1 MSNSDVSALALQLL
15 IDFQTSCPILACK
28 KSRKPR
34 TEMLRRWVRVMVL
47 FSFSLFVFFCFPQEH
62 LLIYSQVSL
71 WFCAGMFSCPLLFF
85 FSLVSSAQG
94 HPHLL
99 CTHAQL
105 LWGSQLSAGLGL
117 APYPH
122 PPPISAAPDVP
133 LQGGLL
139 LPVSLW
145 AERLGPAGLTGYCG
159 TRSSRNREVSHWKG
173 AWWCQPRLAQM
184 IIPLVNPCLWV
195 NLFLCDLR

>member
-1 MSNSDVSALALQLL
+1 MQKIQKTKNRNVEEMS
-15 IDFQTSCPILACK
+15 
-28 KSRKPR
+28 KSYG
-34 TEMLRRWVRVMVL
+34 
-47 FSFSLFVFFCFPQEH
+47 FVFFFVVCF
-62 LLIYSQVSL
+62 
-71 WFCAGMFSCPLLFF
+71 LLFSPGASPHLFSSISLVLCRHVFLPSSLF

-99 CTHAQL
+99 CTHARL

-139 LPVSLW
+139 LPVSSW

-173 AWWCQPRLAQM
+173 AWWCQPPLAQM